1 MPATAV
7 PTEAE
12 STERPRTR
20 VLVLTGMSGAGKSSA
35 LKALEDLGYEAVDNL
50 PLSLVPRLLEPG
62 LLGNAVA
69 VSVDFRTRD
78 FGSEELARVLG
89 DLSARDDL
97 SVSTIFLDCDDET
110 LRRRFTETRRR
121 HPLAEDRPVLDGILR
136 ERALL
141 QPVMERAETVLDTSS
156 LSSTDLRRLL
166 AGQFRLDAQAS
177 LTVSILSFSYRRG
190 LPREAD
196 LVFDVRFLS
205 NPHYVSKLKPLT
217 GRDAAV
223 AQHVMS
229 DPAFA
234 PFMTSLAAMVE
245 TLLPLYGREGKSYLT
260 IAIGCTGG
268 RHRSVYV
275 AEQLARRLTG
285 KGGEVILRHRD
296 MDADGGGAGGGR

>member
-1 MPATAV
+1 MAATAL
-7 PTEAE
+7 PSEA
-12 STERPRTR
+12 SPTERPRTR

-62 LLGNAVA
+62 VLGGAVA

-78 FGSEELARVLG
+78 FGAAELARVLE
-89 DLSARDDL
+89 DLAVREDL

-141 QPVMERAETVLDTSS
+141 QPVMERAETVIDTSS

-166 AGQFRLDAQAS
+166 SGQFRLDAQPS

-205 NPHYVSKLKPLT
+205 NPHYVSKLKPMT
-217 GRDAAV
+217 GRDAPV
-223 AQHVMS
+223 AQYVMS
-229 DPAFA
+229 DPAYA
-234 PFMTSLAAMVE
+234 PFMASLGAMLE
-245 TLLPLYGREGKSYLT
+245 TLLPLYQREG
-260 IAIGCTGG
+260 TGG

-275 AEQLARRLTG
+275 AEQLAKRLTG
-285 KGGEVILRHRD
+285 KSGEVILRHRD